1 MEALLSDDD
10 EYTPSYDDEDE
21 YSSESDD
28 FLIHRDSDEL
38 QVFMNEYEKTLKLN
52 LYFLL
57 NEFNVFCGASKLIFK
72 LLKILKN
79 FLFNFLLNNGFKY
92 LF

>member
-52 LYFLL
+52 LYNSIEVKVNPSNQEQLESLLLFLIS
-57 NEFNVFCGASKLIFK
+57 NGIEFNKSISFITE
-72 LLKILKN
+72 
-79 FLFNFLLNNGFKY
+79 
-92 LF
+92 

>member
-52 LYFLL
+52 LYNSIEVKVNPSNQEQLENLLLFLIS
-57 NEFNVFCGASKLIFK
+57 NGIEFNKSISFITE
-72 LLKILKN
+72 
-79 FLFNFLLNNGFKY
+79 
-92 LF
+92 

>member
-1 MEALLSDDD
+1 MEALLSDDE

-52 LYFLL
+52 LYNSIEVKVNPSNQEQLESLLLFLIS
-57 NEFNVFCGASKLIFK
+57 NGIEFNKSISFITE
-72 LLKILKN
+72 
-79 FLFNFLLNNGFKY
+79 
-92 LF
+92 